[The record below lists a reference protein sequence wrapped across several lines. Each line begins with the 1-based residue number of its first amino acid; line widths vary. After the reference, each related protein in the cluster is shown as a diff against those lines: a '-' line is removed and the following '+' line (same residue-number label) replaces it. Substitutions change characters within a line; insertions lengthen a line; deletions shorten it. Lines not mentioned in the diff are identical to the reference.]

1 MSQADDDAWR
11 EAAEK
16 ALEGMEQ
23 TLHAIMELALD
34 ATDDDARDALAKIA
48 FGVAEAIGRYGEEGT
63 IWGDKTP
70 SSSG

>member
-16 ALEGMEQ
+16 SLQEMEAALNV
-23 TLHAIMELALD
+23 IIELAFD

-48 FGVAEAIGRYGEEGT
+48 FGAAETIGRYGEEGT
-63 IWGDKTP
+63 IWRDKTP